1 MPHHDQRSNCVDSQT
16 WPELSY
22 NEWKD
27 TYATLHMWTQIVGKI
42 RLMQSPHINHW
53 WQVALYVTA
62 RGLTTSPIPYEQH
75 TFQIDF
81 DLIDHVLIL
90 RTSYGATRT
99 FALTSLSVAGFYR
112 ELTLALNAVGI
123 KVDIWTTPVEVPV
136 RIPFE
141 EDDTHASYVP
151 EDAQG
156 CWLIMVNTDRILNKF
171 RSSFIGKCSPVHFF
185 WGAFD
190 MAVTR
195 FSGRTAPQHPG
206 GIPALADFV
215 VREAYSHEVSSCGF
229 WPGGGA
235 VEEPAF
241 YSYAYPE
248 PVGFKDAPINPKGAF
263 YQTEMAEFILPYE
276 VVRKAEN
283 PEDALLNFLQN
294 TYDAAANLGN
304 WDRASLERQ
313 FTL

>member
-1 MPHHDQRSNCVDSQT
+1 M
-16 WPELSY
+16 
-22 NEWKD
+22 
-27 TYATLHMWTQIVGKI
+27 
-42 RLMQSPHINHW
+42 
-53 WQVALYVTA
+53 
-62 RGLTTSPIPYEQH
+62 
-75 TFQIDF
+75 
-81 DLIDHVLIL
+81 
-90 RTSYGATRT
+90 
-99 FALTSLSVAGFYR
+99 
-112 ELTLALNAVGI
+112 
-123 KVDIWTTPVEVPV
+123 
-136 RIPFE
+136 
-141 EDDTHASYVP
+141 
-151 EDAQG
+151 
-156 CWLIMVNTDRILNKF
+156 
-171 RSSFIGKCSPVHFF
+171 
-185 WGAFD
+185 
-190 MAVTR
+190 
-195 FSGRTAPQHPG
+195 
-206 GIPALADFV
+206 
-215 VREAYSHEVSSCGF
+215 SSCGF